1 MKLTCGIVMDL
12 LPLYEEGICS
22 EETREAVEVH
32 LKECHTC
39 RSFLE
44 DVQSFPKEEK
54 SLKEEKTAEAD
65 KAVAKSFRK
74 VKKHWLLSLIV
85 VILLIP
91 ACYLGWNEAHKTG
104 VHFTNIRELYI
115 GNQFVKALQEE
126 DYDKAFQ
133 YLDLRP
139 FNSLGKKKSEN
150 FEDKARESFNES
162 AELLRKAGGVEKFE
176 YRGVVAHEYASG
188 FIYEL
193 EYKLLV
199 DGKWYRTTFDISDNG
214 VSNFSTSYSF
224 WDEPISHLGAWSEW
238 LWQDLNGCYF
248 DFEAKEY
255 VYY

>member
-133 YLDLRP
+133 YLNLKK
-139 FNSLGKKKSEN
+139 FNSLGKKKLEN
-150 FEDKARESFNES
+150 FEEKARESFKES
-162 AELLRKAGGVEKFE
+162 AELLREAGGVKKSE
-176 YRGVVAHEYASG
+176 YRGVVVTEYSSGLVYEVEYA
-188 FIYEL
+188 
-193 EYKLLV
+193 LLV
-199 DGKWYRTTFDISDNG
+199 NGKWYRTTFDISDDG
-214 VSNFSTSYSF
+214 VLHFGTSYSF
-224 WDEPISHLGAWSEW
+224 RDEPISHLGAWSEW
-238 LWQDLNGCYF
+238 LWQDLKGCYF